1 MKRKV
6 LPSTRDCIR
15 YFSPIPRIGGF
26 CFDRVISVGLP
37 IKNKLLDK
45 GPAAW
50 VESDGK
56 HHLMGGATNSALDDR
71 RLLYGPQYMRA
82 L

>member
-6 LPSTRDCIR
+6 HLLHQILFPDPTHR
-15 YFSPIPRIGGF
+15 GF

-37 IKNKLLDK
+37 IKNKFLDK

-56 HHLMGGATNSALDDR
+56 YHLMGGANNSALDDR
-71 RLLYGPQYMRA
+71 HF
-82 L
+82 